1 MRGRVRKKRPIMTI
15 IKVDKHWTTVPSR
28 QLPLFLYLRLALVA
42 LRAYLPSASHY
53 VRFRQIRETP
63 TPSTRLASLI
73 NFSFLRH
80 FLFVLVSVITTS
92 SALRMPP
99 HATRHHSV
107 PRCRTLRIPPPLP
120 PHAAW
125 HKINKVFLA
134 RRDSLSWLNASGN

>member
-1 MRGRVRKKRPIMTI
+1 MTI

-28 QLPLFLYLRLALVA
+28 QHPLFLFLPLSLVA

-53 VRFRQIRETP
+53 VRFHQIRETP

-99 HATRHHSV
+99 HATTACHGAAHFVS
-107 PRCRTLRIPPPLP
+107 LP
-120 PHAAW
+120 AHAAW

-134 RRDSLSWLNASGN
+134 RKDSLSWLNASGN